1 MRVQA
6 SYHMRGFLTN
16 FYYSCRKIMSFSRL
30 CVSSPAWTWCQILC
44 GHTWINKTNNFI
56 KFQNNIF
63 YSETL
68 IAKVSTRDGGC
79 TYCVGMN
86 TIYIIHNSI
95 ICCIFKVCFFLFKW
109 DCFAYVIMLLP
120 KNNSRNNNNKKHYRY
135 NPWRKTN
142 ETKVKLLLTQ

>member
-6 SYHMRGFLTN
+6 PDHMRGFLTN
-16 FYYSCRKIMSFSRL
+16 FYCSCRKTMSFSRL
-30 CVSSPAWTWCQILC
+30 CMWSPAWTWCQILC

-56 KFQNNIF
+56 KFQKNIF

-86 TIYIIHNSI
+86 TLYIIHNSI
-95 ICCIFKVCFFLFKW
+95 IPCIFKVCFFLFKW

-120 KNNSRNNNNKKHYRY
+120 KNNSRKSKRNITDIIHEEKAMKQ
-135 NPWRKTN
+135 K
-142 ETKVKLLLTQ
+142 